1 MKKKNLLAL
10 FLFVLMSVCAN
21 QAQAQV
27 AVTADLKLAG
37 VTYGWNEGYWVEDRR
52 TGCLLFENSKT
63 AGLESDGANWGVTV
77 FVMKN
82 KLPADKTID
91 DVEVLW
97 CGERI
102 KAQKM
107 STNKYFYPIEIIYDG
122 TFLTEATLVVRWF
135 DPNAI
140 EGVDADN
147 KAVYYADGVVYNRA
161 GEIAIY
167 NLTGKL
173 VLSSN
178 ESLVDVS
185 DLANGVYVVRG
196 GNKVVKFVK

>member
-27 AVTADLKLAG
+27 AVTADLQLDG
-37 VTYGWNEGYWVEDRR
+37 VTYGWNEGYWVEDSSNNF
-52 TGCLLFENSKT
+52 LLFENSNT
-63 AGLESDGANWGVTV
+63 AGLSSDGFNWGCIVY
-77 FVMKN
+77 VMAN
-82 KLPADKTID
+82 RLPEGKTID

-97 CGERI
+97 CGERK

-107 STNKYFYPIEIIYDG
+107 STNKYFYPIEIVYNG

-140 EGVDADN
+140 EGVDADS
-147 KAVYYADGVVYNRA
+147 KTVYYADGVVYNNA

-178 ESLVDVS
+178 ESFVDVS
-185 DLANGVYVVRG
+185 SFADGVYVVRG
-196 GNKVVKFVK
+196 GGKAVKFVK